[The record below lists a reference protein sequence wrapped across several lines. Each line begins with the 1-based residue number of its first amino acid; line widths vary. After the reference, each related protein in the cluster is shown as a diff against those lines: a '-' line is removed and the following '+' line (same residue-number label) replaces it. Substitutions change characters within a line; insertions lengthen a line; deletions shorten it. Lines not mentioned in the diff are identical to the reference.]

1 MLRVS
6 CYIREIKCQVNLIRI
21 ISLKLRFENDKIQD
35 KMFKILFVVIS
46 IIFTL
51 MNSLSHF
58 YWSKWYNEN
67 LLDIK
72 CLFTT
77 LERTNLGKLNS
88 SKIQS
93 KTETISFRE
102 SYCFNQLHLVA
113 RTILETIWSI
123 QVAIY
128 FQYSILYRIWFYFDQ
143 NYW

>member
-58 YWSKWYNEN
+58 YWSK
-67 LLDIK
+67 
-72 CLFTT
+72 
-77 LERTNLGKLNS
+77 
-88 SKIQS
+88 
-93 KTETISFRE
+93 
-102 SYCFNQLHLVA
+102 
-113 RTILETIWSI
+113 
-123 QVAIY
+123 
-128 FQYSILYRIWFYFDQ
+128 
-143 NYW
+143 